1 MAYFHF
7 ISLLKALLV
16 IARLQ
21 KPSALTRNQWRWVG
35 FVAVELVIAEH
46 QLRQKKYIMKKKL
59 NVIIDG
65 KEHSI
70 EYERTGNRFD
80 VIAEDKEI
88 QRFIPSS
95 FFIKDNHVEFLSVS
109 DRSQE
114 IMNIIVKQINQH
126 EK

>member
-1 MAYFHF
+1 
-7 ISLLKALLV
+7 
-16 IARLQ
+16 
-21 KPSALTRNQWRWVG
+21 
-35 FVAVELVIAEH
+35 
-46 QLRQKKYIMKKKL
+46 MKKKL